1 MYVGVNLRSIS
12 DTSNI
17 RNFNQEL
24 LPTCTYSLLPI
35 TRTLANSNQNRFSL
49 DFRHKFTVILPS
61 VTRTLD
67 NLNLP
72 VT

>member
-24 LPTCTYSLLPI
+24 VTHLHLFIII
-35 TRTLANSNQNRFSL
+35 TIIITDIIINIIIIFIHSKYFSVSDWL
-49 DFRHKFTVILPS
+49 KS
-61 VTRTLD
+61 ES
-67 NLNLP
+67 
-72 VT
+72 

>member
-24 LPTCTYSLLPI
+24 ATHLHLFIII
-35 TRTLANSNQNRFSL
+35 TIIITDIIINIIIIIFIHSKYFSVSDWL
-49 DFRHKFTVILPS
+49 KS
-61 VTRTLD
+61 QS
-67 NLNLP
+67 
-72 VT
+72 